1 MGPNPMPDS
10 GIATNGGPGNVN
22 EAKLKAYQENWG
34 KMGDKERER
43 AILELTRDLPPRYKQ
58 VIEDY
63 FKSLN
68 KTTP

>member
-10 GIATNGGPGNVN
+10 KIATNGGPGTVN
-22 EAKLKAYQENWG
+22 EVKLKNYQDNWG
-34 KMGDKERER
+34 KMNDKERAS
-43 AILELTRDLPPRYKQ
+43 AIQDLTRDLPSRYKQ

-68 KTTP
+68 KATP